1 MVLLCYPKLKF
12 SGFCAPLHSP
22 IILINHALT
31 GNSQVIGESGWW
43 NDIVGVDKTIDTRKY
58 VSFDVPGM
66 VSIQLQLKII
76 EILLREY
83 RIFIE
88 GLRVLK
94 IDTLF
99 ALIGGSVGGGIAWE
113 ILAGA

>member
-1 MVLLCYPKLKF
+1 
-12 SGFCAPLHSP
+12 
-22 IILINHALT
+22 
-31 GNSQVIGESGWW
+31 
-43 NDIVGVDKTIDTRKY
+43 
-58 VSFDVPGM
+58 M

-76 EILLREY
+76 EILLRDIA

-113 ILAGA
+113 ILALGLN

>member
-1 MVLLCYPKLKF
+1 
-12 SGFCAPLHSP
+12 
-22 IILINHALT
+22 
-31 GNSQVIGESGWW
+31 
-43 NDIVGVDKTIDTRKY
+43 
-58 VSFDVPGM
+58 VPGNGFN
-66 VSIQLQLKII
+66 SATI
-76 EILLREY
+76 ENYRDFIARDIA

-113 ILAGA
+113 ILALGKLAQNFIPSLQIESD